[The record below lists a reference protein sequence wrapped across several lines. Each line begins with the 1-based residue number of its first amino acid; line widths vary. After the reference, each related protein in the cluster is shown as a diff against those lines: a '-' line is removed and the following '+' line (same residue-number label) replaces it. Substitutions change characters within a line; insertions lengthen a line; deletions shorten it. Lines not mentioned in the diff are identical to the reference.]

1 MTNDK
6 QDLADQLKKCF
17 NQLRE
22 TKSMFERE
30 QEINNQLEKSRKQLE
45 SEKSGFQNSVKVSQW
60 GRRLLHAQINL
71 FVIFQDLE
79 KENAMLKT
87 EILKYQANREKD
99 RLCVVVSTCC
109 IAGSSC
115 FLFDCADTSSTKWRR
130 SWPLAKRRQW

>member
-1 MTNDK
+1 LEILAKEKIALEKLLESEKQSLTNDK

-45 SEKSGFQNSVKVSQW
+45 SEKSSFQSSVKVIELEQ
-60 GRRLLHAQINL
+60 RTILLLNY
-71 FVIFQDLE
+71 FFFQDLE

-99 RLCVVVSTCC
+99 R
-109 IAGSSC
+109 
-115 FLFDCADTSSTKWRR
+115 
-130 SWPLAKRRQW
+130 